1 MLIVIKKGV
10 QQKDAFTLYF
20 CHLFAAS
27 GYFLVQTQTT
37 MSYISWNFVKKKCL
51 LKQKGAKVVVTKWI
65 KTIEIVYSRK

>member
-37 MSYISWNFVKKKCL
+37 MSYISWNFVKKNVCWNKRE
-51 LKQKGAKVVVTKWI
+51 QK
-65 KTIEIVYSRK
+65 

>member
-1 MLIVIKKGV
+1 MMLIVIKKGV

-37 MSYISWNFVKKKCL
+37 MSYIS
-51 LKQKGAKVVVTKWI
+51 
-65 KTIEIVYSRK
+65 